1 MAIYKNDNGTWYVM
15 IRYQDWTGAR
25 KQKCKR
31 GFSTRKE
38 AADWELQ
45 FKLQKKASVDM
56 TMESFCTMYEEDVR
70 PSLKQSTWL
79 TKENI
84 IQKKI
89 LPYLGKR
96 KVSEITAKDVMD
108 WHNQMRKLKTKTG
121 KPLSPT
127 YLKTIHGQLSTIF
140 NHAVKYYDLS
150 TNPARKAG
158 ALGEEEG
165 KEMLFWTKEEYK
177 RFAEEMMDKP
187 LSYYAFQLLY
197 WCGIRSGDDDDKIR
211 LNQLKPIKYKGLRR
225 FGPEKNLQ
233 RINKFMKERPIFY
246 KNLIQMKENFR
257 FYLRCFYCITK
268 VVILQFNSENRTEL
282 ARNG

>member
-15 IRYQDWTGAR
+15 ICYQDWTGAR

-150 TNPARKAG
+150 INPARKAG

-197 WCGIRSGDDDDKIR
+197 WCGIRSGDDDVKIR
-211 LNQLKPIKYKGLRR
+211 LNQRKPSKYKGLRR

-246 KNLIQMKENFR
+246 KNLIQMKENIR

-268 VVILQFNSENRTEL
+268 VMILQFNSENRTEL

>member
-165 KEMLFWTKEEYK
+165 REMLFWTKEEYK

-211 LNQLKPIKYKGLRR
+211 LNQRKPSKYKGLRR

-246 KNLIQMKENFR
+246 KNLIQMKENIR

-268 VVILQFNSENRTEL
+268 VMILQFNSENRTEL

>member
-15 IRYQDWTGAR
+15 IRYRDWTGAR

-211 LNQLKPIKYKGLRR
+211 LNQRKPSKYKGLRR

-246 KNLIQMKENFR
+246 KNLIKMKENIR

-268 VVILQFNSENRTEL
+268 VMILQFNSENRTEL

>member
-15 IRYQDWTGAR
+15 IRYRDWTGAR

-165 KEMLFWTKEEYK
+165 QEMLFWTKEEYK
-177 RFAEEMMDKP
+177 RFAEEMMEKP

-211 LNQLKPIKYKGLRR
+211 LNQRKPSKYKGLSR

>member
-158 ALGEEEG
+158 ALGEEG

-197 WCGIRSGDDDDKIR
+197 WCGIRSGDDDKIR
-211 LNQLKPIKYKGLRR
+211 LNQRKPSKYKGLSR

>member
-150 TNPARKAG
+150 TNPARKAR

-211 LNQLKPIKYKGLRR
+211 LNQRKPSKYKGLRR

-246 KNLIQMKENFR
+246 KNLIQMKENIR

-268 VVILQFNSENRTEL
+268 VMILQFNSENRTEL

>member
-56 TMESFCTMYEEDVR
+56 TMESFCTMYEEDIR

-158 ALGEEEG
+158 APGEEEG

-211 LNQLKPIKYKGLRR
+211 LNQRKPSKYKGLRR

-246 KNLIQMKENFR
+246 KNLIQMKENIR

-268 VVILQFNSENRTEL
+268 VMILQFNSENRTEL

>member
-56 TMESFCTMYEEDVR
+56 TVESFCTMYEEDVR

-211 LNQLKPIKYKGLRR
+211 LNQRKPSKYKGLRR

-246 KNLIQMKENFR
+246 KNLIQMKENIR

-268 VVILQFNSENRTEL
+268 VMILQFNSENRTEL

>member
-56 TMESFCTMYEEDVR
+56 TMESFCTMSVEDVR

-197 WCGIRSGDDDDKIR
+197 WCGIRSGDDDKIR
-211 LNQLKPIKYKGLRR
+211 LNQRKPSKYKGLRR

-246 KNLIQMKENFR
+246 KNLIQMKENIR

-268 VVILQFNSENRTEL
+268 VMILQFNSENRTEL